1 MSTNNQTPYQ
11 LFMKLKEANGVFSR
25 RLKDLPN
32 PVGPGSGQL
41 NRMKDRLTAPS
52 CPIQIHCSTFL
63 AFEEQLAALFV
74 KAARTGLYGG
84 LKAYNLRQEIDS
96 TIRDFLVQAEA
107 IPLSLQFEAPGH
119 PRSDL
124 TNPELAMTAL
134 GKWCE
139 EITKERQELESS
151 QASNKRVKKASPK
164 VQESQLKEKPEV
176 LKESV
181 KANDKPKTEIITQS
195 AEAAKEL
202 SGRLNKKQKKQH
214 SLSGDKDRSVHVTQ
228 PLQASIV
235 SPVQAVLMGW
245 RLDKKGNPIDPR
257 NQKKTPPAS
266 NQNNN
271 RSR

>member
-11 LFMKLKEANGVFSR
+11 LFMKLRDANGVFSR
-25 RLKDLPN
+25 RLKGFPN

-119 PRSDL
+119 PRSEL
-124 TNPELAMTAL
+124 TNPELAMAAL

-151 QASNKRVKKASPK
+151 QASNKRVKKASLK
-164 VQESQLKEKPEV
+164 DQESQLNEKPEV

-181 KANDKPKTEIITQS
+181 KAIDKPKTHIITQS
-195 AEAAKEL
+195 AEAAKKPSE
-202 SGRLNKKQKKQH
+202 RLNKKQKKQP
-214 SLSGDKDRSVHVTQ
+214 SLSDNKNRSGHVTP

-245 RLDKKGNPIDPR
+245 GFDKKGNPIDPR